1 MVGVNGDSGKYGWTG
16 SLGLYCIDSGVVLVR
31 GSSESFIVS

>member
-16 SLGLYCIDSGVVLVR
+16 SLGLYCIDSGVVLVLDEVLR
-31 GSSESFIVS
+31 SPL